1 MSVCLLLNGNFPA
14 PAVAVLREAGYDAL
28 AIAESLEGIA
38 DQDQDVLALA
48 VREQRWLVTFDRDYG
63 DLLFA
68 RKLPAPPAVI
78 LLRVSSY
85 RPAEPAAWIIEL
97 IRNRQ
102 EYLGKFIVFDG
113 NTLRTRP
120 LLREIGDESA

>member
-1 MSVCLLLNGNFPA
+1 MSVRLLLNENFPA
-14 PAVAVLREAGYDAL
+14 PAVSVLRESGFDVL
-28 AIAESLEGIA
+28 AIAETFAGIT
-38 DQDQDVLALA
+38 DQEVLALA

-68 RKLPAPPAVI
+68 RRLPAPPALI
-78 LLRVSSY
+78 LLRVASY

-97 IRNRQ
+97 IRNNQ

-113 NTLRTRP
+113 NTLRSRP

>member
-1 MSVCLLLNGNFPA
+1 MSVRLLLNENFPA

-28 AIAESLEGIA
+28 AIAESLAGIA
-38 DQDQDVLALA
+38 DQDVLALA

-68 RKLPAPPAVI
+68 RKLTAPPAVI

-113 NTLRTRP
+113 NTLRSRP

>member
-1 MSVCLLLNGNFPA
+1 MSIRLLLNENFPA
-14 PAVAVLREAGYDAL
+14 PAVAVLRESGFDVL
-28 AIAESLEGIA
+28 AIAETFAGIT
-38 DQDQDVLALA
+38 DQEVLALA

-68 RKLPAPPAVI
+68 RRLPASPALI
-78 LLRVSSY
+78 LLWVASY

-97 IRNRQ
+97 IRNNQ

-113 NTLRTRP
+113 NTLRSQP

>member
-1 MSVCLLLNGNFPA
+1 MSVSLLLNENFPA
-14 PAVAVLREAGYDAL
+14 PAVAVSREAGYDAL
-28 AIAESLEGIA
+28 AIAESLAGIA
-38 DQDQDVLALA
+38 DQDVLALA

>member
-1 MSVCLLLNGNFPA
+1 MSVSLLLNENFPA
-14 PAVAVLREAGYDAL
+14 PAAAVLREAGYDAL
-28 AIAESLEGIA
+28 AIAESLAGIA
-38 DQDQDVLALA
+38 DQDVLALA